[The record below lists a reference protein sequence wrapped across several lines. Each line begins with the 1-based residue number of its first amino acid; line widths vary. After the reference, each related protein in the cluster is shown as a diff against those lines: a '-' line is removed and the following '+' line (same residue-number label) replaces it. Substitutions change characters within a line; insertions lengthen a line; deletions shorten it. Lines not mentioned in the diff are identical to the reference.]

1 MIAKKSKRKD
11 VNTGGV
17 WQQNLGLHVWQPA
30 LCINIGECMIKVWW
44 PVTRLINR
52 RLI

>member
-17 WQQNLGLHVWQPA
+17 WQQNYVYMYKYRG
-30 LCINIGECMIKVWW
+30 MIKIWW
-44 PVTRLINR
+44 PVTILINR
-52 RLI
+52 RLIYYDEPL